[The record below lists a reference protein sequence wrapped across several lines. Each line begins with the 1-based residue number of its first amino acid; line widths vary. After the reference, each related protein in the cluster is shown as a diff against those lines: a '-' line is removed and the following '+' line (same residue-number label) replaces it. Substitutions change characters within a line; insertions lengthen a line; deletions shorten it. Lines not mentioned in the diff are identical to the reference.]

1 MNAIYVVLGL
11 FKMHDL
17 NVASDN
23 LFQKIKRKFK
33 HFCAC
38 ILYINTANRGIL

>member
-23 LFQKIKRKFK
+23 LFQKIKRKLKKFL
-33 HFCAC
+33 H
-38 ILYINTANRGIL
+38 LHSINTANRGIL